1 MNDPIS
7 EKDLHAWADGRLP
20 AARRKHVEGW
30 LAGQPEARRQAKE
43 WREQNAALH
52 RAYDPVLSEPVPAR
66 LLDAVGAAPSRLRL
80 PQLRIAA
87 AIAWLALGGVLGFAL
102 RDRWPAAPDIELAS
116 LPRQAAIAHAVF
128 VPEVKHPV
136 EVGAEQ
142 EDHLAAWLSKR
153 LGGRL
158 QPPHLDGAGYAL
170 VGGRLLAAD
179 DARGGGAVAQFMYQ
193 DAQGKRL
200 TLYVRNDAAPTMA
213 AFRYAREGEISVF
226 YWVDGHFGYALS
238 GAMPKDELLQV
249 ATVVYR
255 QLAP

>member
-87 AIAWLALGGVLGFAL
+87 AIACRIRPARSLA
-102 RDRWPAAPDIELAS
+102 
-116 LPRQAAIAHAVF
+116 
-128 VPEVKHPV
+128 
-136 EVGAEQ
+136 
-142 EDHLAAWLSKR
+142 
-153 LGGRL
+153 GR
-158 QPPHLDGAGYAL
+158 AGY
-170 VGGRLLAAD
+170 
-179 DARGGGAVAQFMYQ
+179 
-193 DAQGKRL
+193 
-200 TLYVRNDAAPTMA
+200 
-213 AFRYAREGEISVF
+213 
-226 YWVDGHFGYALS
+226 
-238 GAMPKDELLQV
+238 
-249 ATVVYR
+249 
-255 QLAP
+255 